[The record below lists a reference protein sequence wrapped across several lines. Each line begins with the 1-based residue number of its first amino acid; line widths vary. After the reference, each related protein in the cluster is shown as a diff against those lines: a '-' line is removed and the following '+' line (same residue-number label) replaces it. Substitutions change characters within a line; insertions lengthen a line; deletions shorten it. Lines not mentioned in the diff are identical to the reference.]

1 MIEILQVSN
10 ELKIEAR
17 QMSEFRGHIKQYLS
31 NLNANYDKF
40 TVTKND
46 ALLGY
51 ISETAVS
58 NYLKENFS
66 DRIEL
71 KSWSDLFDM
80 NRIQNAIEYNN
91 IKEIEYVK
99 SFYYD
104 KYDLEII
111 EKKSGKKILIDVK
124 TAETCKEPNLS
135 RNFLYPVTQNKKKGK
150 DCVVL
155 CYYCKATKDKENV
168 ITQRDR
174 VKLAGYISE
183 EEISHKRIIKAGSKT
198 KFDTVSQIDN
208 FETQIKDYKDLSTM
222 LNFYFQ

>member
-1 MIEILQVSN
+1 MIEILQVSK
-10 ELKIEAR
+10 ELEIEAK
-17 QMSEFRGHIKQYLS
+17 QMSEFRSRIKQYLS
-31 NLNANYDKF
+31 NLNEHYDKF

-66 DRIEL
+66 DRIQL

-80 NRIQNAIEYNN
+80 NRIRNAIEYDN

-104 KYDLEII
+104 NYDLEII

-124 TAETCKEPNLS
+124 TAETRKEPNSS
-135 RNFLYPVTQNKKKGK
+135 RNFLYPVIQNKKKGK

-155 CYYCKATKDKENV
+155 CYYCKATQANG
-168 ITQRDR
+168 ITQADR

-183 EEISHKRIIKAGSKT
+183 EEISQKRIIEAGSKT
-198 KFDTVSQIDN
+198 KFGTISQIDN
-208 FETQIKDYKDLSTM
+208 FETQISEYKDLSTM